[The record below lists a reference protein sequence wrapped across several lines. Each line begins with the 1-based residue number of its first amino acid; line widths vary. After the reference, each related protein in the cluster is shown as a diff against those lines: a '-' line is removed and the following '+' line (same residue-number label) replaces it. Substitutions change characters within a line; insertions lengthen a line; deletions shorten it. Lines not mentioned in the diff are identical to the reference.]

1 MTQIN
6 LRSVAAR
13 ALAVAGGERGRWGKQ
28 EPQREDSDVSE
39 CPAGPARG
47 RGSLLFS
54 RKVATAGPACEATRY
69 RVVTSLGPS
78 IAGFNFPAIDL
89 VAATI
94 LSLSYIIK
102 VNLREG
108 GS

>member
-1 MTQIN
+1 MSQN
-6 LRSVAAR
+6 VLPGRRGAAAPSCFPGKLQR
-13 ALAVAGGERGRWGKQ
+13 LARLANQPDIAW
-28 EPQREDSDVSE
+28 
-39 CPAGPARG
+39 
-47 RGSLLFS
+47 S
-54 RKVATAGPACEATRY
+54 R
-69 RVVTSLGPS
+69 VTSLGPS